1 MNLIILTNRVYDL
14 DGKDLTIGGIQTYL
28 INLCDVI
35 FHKIGV
41 KPVILQYGNEDFFI
55 DKGLHYVKG
64 VDVCKE
70 PNERRKI
77 KKLSKCLQSTYEPS
91 NTIVIWGSDQY
102 SFKLKNYKS
111 INIQHGI
118 AFDTEATDTFIKKL
132 VVNSPLVVIYKL
144 LQRYR
149 ARTLVKNGAKV
160 VCVDYNFKNWIRT
173 YISSEYE
180 KSRFVVIPNFSEL
193 LDSKLVDYDT
203 EADATVRM
211 VIARRFVKRRGIE
224 LAVESCKI
232 LLEKFSHLFV
242 TFAGDGPEKYRI
254 ERLQELFPGRVN
266 ITTYKSQDSISFH
279 RDFDIAL
286 VPSIGSEG
294 TSLSLLEAMSSGCI
308 CVATDIGGMTNI
320 IIDGHNGFMSSPD
333 VKDLT
338 EKCSIVIENY
348 KQLKYVRRN
357 SINTIS
363 NSFSKEQWSG
373 KWVSLLND
381 LIGEKG

>member
-1 MNLIILTNRVYDL
+1 MDLIILTNRVYDL
-14 DGKDLTIGGIQTYL
+14 DGNDVTIGGIQTYL

-35 FHKIGV
+35 FHRFSI
-41 KPVILQYGNEDFFI
+41 KPIILQYGNKDFFI
-55 DKGLHYVKG
+55 DKGRHYVKG
-64 VDVCKE
+64 VNVRTAV
-70 PNERRKI
+70 NERKKI
-77 KKLSKCLQSTYEPS
+77 ERLSQCLQSTYEPR

-102 SFKLKNYKS
+102 SFKLKKYKS

-118 AFDTEATDTFIKKL
+118 AFDTEATDTFLKKL
-132 VVNSPLVVIYKL
+132 VVNSPLVSIYKF

-149 ARTLVKNGAKV
+149 ARALVKHGTKV

-173 YISSEYE
+173 YSSSEYE

-193 LDSKLVDYDT
+193 PEEDLVDYDPI
-203 EADATVRM
+203 EGATIKI
-211 VIARRFVKRRGIE
+211 VIARRFVKRRGIQ

-232 LLEKFSHLFV
+232 LLEKFSYLFV
-242 TFAGDGPEKYRI
+242 TFAGDGPERYRI

-266 ITTYKSQDSISFH
+266 ITTYRSQDSIAFH
-279 RDFDIAL
+279 SNFNIAL

-308 CVATDIGGMTNI
+308 CVATDVGGMTNI

-333 VKDLT
+333 VKNFT
-338 EKCSIVIENY
+338 EKCSTVIENY
-348 KQLKYVRRN
+348 NQLKYVKRN

-363 NSFSKEQWSG
+363 NSFSKELWSD
-373 KWVSLLND
+373 KWFSLLSD
-381 LIGEKG
+381 LIEEKG